1 MRLKTV
7 EVDGSTYAEIKDGS
21 PVYVD
26 ESGKEIAV
34 DGASMH
40 TKIKQLNFEAMER
53 RKNEQELKD
62 QLEKFQDLDPDA
74 ARKAIDTVKNL
85 DDKKLVDADQVQRIK
100 DETAAAFQKR
110 LDEANKER
118 EQLMS
123 QYAQEK
129 LAGAFSGSK
138 FVKERLAIPP
148 DMVQAAFARHFEFK
162 DGRIN
167 PRDAN
172 GNPIYSDSNPGD
184 VASFD
189 EALEKIVQQYPHRD
203 SILKGSGASGS
214 GAQPGD
220 GNGAGVRTITRQ
232 QFSGMRPD
240 EQQKYAA
247 AAQKG
252 EVRITD

>member
-1 MRLKTV
+1 MKLKLNDDGFA
-7 EVDGSTYAEIKDGS
+7 EVRDGK

-26 ESGKEIAV
+26 DGGKEHVYDAPAMRNSL
-34 DGASMH
+34 D
-40 TKIKQLNFEAMER
+40 KLN
-53 RKNEQELKD
+53 
-62 QLEKFQDLDPDA
+62 QDLAETRKQKEQLDGLASKFDGLDPEA
-74 ARKAIDTVKNL
+74 ARKALDTIKNL

-100 DETAAAFQKR
+100 DETAAAYQKR

-129 LAGAFSGSK
+129 LSGAFSGSK

-232 QFSGMRPD
+232 QFSGLRPD

>member
-1 MRLKTV
+1 MKLKLNDDGFA
-7 EVDGSTYAEIKDGS
+7 EVRDGK

-26 ESGKEIAV
+26 EGGKEVAHDV
-34 DGASMH
+34 PAMLA
-40 TKIKQLNFEAMER
+40 KITEQANTITDR
-53 RKNEQELKD
+53 RKVAVSFEEKLK
-62 QLEKFQDLDPDA
+62 QFEGLDPEA
-74 ARKAIDTVKNL
+74 ARKAMETVKNL

-110 LDEANKER
+110 LDEANKELD
-118 EQLMS
+118 QIHS

-148 DMVQAAFARHFEFK
+148 DMVQSAFARHFEFK

-167 PRDAN
+167 PKDAN

-203 SILKGSGASGS
+203 SILKGTGNSGS
-214 GAQPGD
+214 GAQPGES
-220 GNGAGVRTITRQ
+220 GNGVRTITRQ
-232 QFSGMRPD
+232 QFSSMRPD
-240 EQQKYAA
+240 EQAKFAA
-247 AAQKG
+247 SAQKG
-252 EVRITD
+252 EVKITE

>member
-1 MRLKTV
+1 MKLKLNDDGFA
-7 EVDGSTYAEIKDGS
+7 EVRDGK

-26 ESGKEIAV
+26 DNGKEHVYDAPAMRNSL
-34 DGASMH
+34 DKLNGDLAE
-40 TKIKQLNFEAMER
+40 TRKAKERAEQLA
-53 RKNEQELKD
+53 Q
-62 QLEKFQDLDPDA
+62 KFADIDPEA
-74 ARKAIDTVKNL
+74 ARKAMETVKNL

-118 EQLMS
+118 EQLLT

-167 PRDAN
+167 PKDAN

-203 SILKGSGASGS
+203 SILKGTGNSGS
-214 GAQPGD
+214 GAQPGES
-220 GNGAGVRTITRQ
+220 GNGVRTITRQ
-232 QFSGMRPD
+232 QFSSMRPD
-240 EQQKYAA
+240 EQAKFAA
-247 AAQKG
+247 SAQKG
-252 EVRITD
+252 EVRITE

>member
-1 MRLKTV
+1 MKLKLNDDGFA
-7 EVDGSTYAEIKDGS
+7 EVRDGK

-26 ESGKEIAV
+26 DSGKEHVYDAPAMRNSL
-34 DGASMH
+34 D
-40 TKIKQLNFEAMER
+40 KLNGDLAET
-53 RKNEQELKD
+53 RKAKD
-62 QLEKFQDLDPDA
+62 QAEQLAGKFADLDPEA
-74 ARKAIDTVKNL
+74 ARKAMETVKNL

-110 LDEANKER
+110 LDEANKELD
-118 EQLMS
+118 QIHS

-148 DMVQAAFARHFEFK
+148 DMVQSAFARHFEFK

-167 PRDAN
+167 PKDAN

-203 SILKGSGASGS
+203 SILKGTGNSGS
-214 GAQPGD
+214 GAQPGES
-220 GNGAGVRTITRQ
+220 GNGVRTITRQ
-232 QFSGMRPD
+232 QFSSMRPD
-240 EQQKYAA
+240 EQAKFAA
-247 AAQKG
+247 SAQKG
-252 EVRITD
+252 EVRITE

>member
-1 MRLKTV
+1 MKLKTV
-7 EVDGSTYAEIKDGS
+7 EVEGSTYAEIKDGS

-26 ESGKEIAV
+26 ESGKEIPLDA
-34 DGASMH
+34 GSMAG
-40 TKIKQLNFEAMER
+40 KIKQLNFEAMER
-53 RKNEQELKD
+53 RKSESELK
-62 QLEKFQDLDPDA
+62 EKLDAFTDLDPEA
-74 ARKAIDTVKNL
+74 ARKAMETVKNL

-118 EQLMS
+118 EQLLT

-167 PRDAN
+167 PKDAN

-203 SILKGSGASGS
+203 SILKGTGNSGS
-214 GAQPGD
+214 GAQPGE
-220 GNGAGVRTITRQ
+220 GGRGVRTITRQ
-232 QFSGMRPD
+232 QFGGMRPD
-240 EQQKYAA
+240 EQAKFAA

-252 EVRITD
+252 EVRITE